1 MNAPFSAPPRGL
13 AWRFGLVLGL
23 AAALWGGS
31 ASAGDLQVTVVD
43 KEGKPVI
50 DAVVLLQVN
59 GSAVPASPMSKHA
72 VISQER
78 MRFLPP
84 VSLVA
89 VGAKVRFV
97 NNDPWEHHVRGSA
110 AGILQF
116 NAAAGEGFEMRLD
129 GRVEGKLSSGVEV
142 PMDKAGP
149 VLLGCHIHASM
160 RGFVYVS
167 DTPWAAVTDAQGLA
181 SFEAVP
187 NGPTQVKVWHGDQLL
202 DIAPQKLVLTA
213 APAQVSMQLTVVPRK
228 RRV

>member
-1 MNAPFSAPPRGL
+1 MNTLTLSPLRASAQLL
-13 AWRFGLVLGL
+13 AL
-23 AAALWGGS
+23 AAALCAGS
-31 ASAGDLQVTVVD
+31 VWAGDLQVTVVD

-50 DAVVLLQVN
+50 DAVVLLQVTGN
-59 GSAVPASPMSKHA
+59 GLPSSPLSKHA

-84 VSLVA
+84 VSLVP

-110 AGILQF
+110 AGFLQF
-116 NAAAGEGFEMRLD
+116 NAAASDGFEMRLD
-129 GRVEGKLSSGVEV
+129 GRVEGKLSSGVEM
-142 PMDKAGP
+142 PLDKAGP

-167 DTPWAAVTDAQGLA
+167 DTPWAAVTDAQGQA
-181 SFEAVP
+181 SFDAVP
-187 NGPTQVKVWHGDQLL
+187 SGATQVKVWHGDQLL

-213 APAQVSMQLTVVPRK
+213 APAQVNMQLTVVPRK